1 MTNAGAYTMSVQVRS
16 RSEKTVLKEALKTE
30 GWLDYAKQD
39 AHILA
44 EAIRQYKMV
53 ELF

>member
-16 RSEKTVLKEALKTE
+16 RSERQFKEALKTE

-44 EAIRQYKMV
+44 ELLDSIKW
-53 ELF
+53 LII